1 MPDEPIIRDK
11 AREAIRS
18 GRVPTVQPSRMFC
31 CRGAGAMCAVCGYP
45 VARGEM
51 EFEFEYRT
59 GPQPEFEERFNWTPE
74 IQRYHLHRHCF
85 MAWDFERTNVGP
97 PERGPSI

>member
-1 MPDEPIIRDK
+1 
-11 AREAIRS
+11 
-18 GRVPTVQPSRMFC
+18 
-31 CRGAGAMCAVCGYP
+31 
-45 VARGEM
+45 M

-59 GPQPEFEERFNWTPE
+59 GFQPEFEERFNWTPE